1 MGVARDIGWS
11 PTKISRAESG
21 RESIP
26 PHEVEKLIDY
36 YQVADP
42 LRRQLLSLAE
52 DAAQQGWWEDYAHVL
67 APEYSEF
74 IGLEAEAVSILSCH
88 FEVIPGLLQTEE
100 YARQISLG
108 YQQVIPVSPSEV
120 EHMVKIRMTRQAR
133 LVREPVLHLS
143 AIIDESALLR
153 NIGGPLVMRAQLE
166 HLARICEQPNVEIR
180 ILPLNRNVSL
190 AVGSSF
196 QVMTFGSRD
205 AAAPAGLGDIVSTE
219 SLRTELYI
227 EGEGDTYLYRL
238 AHNALADASLPPDD
252 SRYLITRIAQV
263 RYESRSSLQ

>member
-36 YQVADP
+36 YRVPDP
-42 LRRQLLSLAE
+42 LRGQLLSLAE

-108 YQQVIPVSPSEV
+108 YQRVIPVAPSEV
-120 EHMVKIRMTRQAR
+120 EHIVRIRMTRQAR

-143 AIIDESALLR
+143 AVIDESALLR
-153 NIGGPLVMRAQLE
+153 NIGGPLVMQAQLE
-166 HLARICEQPNVEIR
+166 HLARACERPNVEIR

-190 AVGSSF
+190 AVAGSF
-196 QVMTFGSRD
+196 QIMRFGSRD
-205 AAAPAGLGDIVSTE
+205 ASGPGGLGDIVSTE

-227 EGEGDTYLYRL
+227 EGEDDTYLYGL
-238 AHNALADASLPPDD
+238 VHNALADASLSP
-252 SRYLITRIAQV
+252 A
-263 RYESRSSLQ
+263 ESRSLLTSIAHVRH

>member
-1 MGVARDIGWS
+1 MEVARDIGWS

-26 PHEVEKLIDY
+26 PDEVEKLIDY
-36 YQVADP
+36 YRVPDP
-42 LRRQLLSLAE
+42 LRGQLLSYAE
-52 DAAQQGWWEDYAHVL
+52 DAVQQGWWEDYAHVL

-74 IGLEAEAVSILSCH
+74 IGLEAEAASILSCH

-108 YQQVIPVSPSEV
+108 YQRVIPVSPGEV
-120 EHMVKIRMTRQAR
+120 EQMVKIRMTRQAR
-133 LVREPVLHLS
+133 LAYEPVLHLS

-166 HLARICEQPNVEIR
+166 HLARIGERPNVEIR

-190 AVGSSF
+190 AVGGSF
-196 QVMTFGSRD
+196 QVMSFGCRD
-205 AAAPAGLGDIVSTE
+205 APGPAGLGDIVSTE

-227 EGEGDTYLYRL
+227 EGEDDTYLYRL
-238 AHNALADASLPPDD
+238 VHNALADASLSPDE
-252 SRYLITRIAQV
+252 SRYLMANIAQV
-263 RYESRSSLQ
+263 RY